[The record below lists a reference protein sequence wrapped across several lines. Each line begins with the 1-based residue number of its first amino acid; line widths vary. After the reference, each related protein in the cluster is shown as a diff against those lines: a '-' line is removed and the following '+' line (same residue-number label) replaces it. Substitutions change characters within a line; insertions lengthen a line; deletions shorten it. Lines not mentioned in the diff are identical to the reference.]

1 MQALAG
7 EEANKESKEVKE
19 LKELRRRARA
29 GGGSERI
36 DRQHKAGKMTARE
49 RIEAL
54 VDPGSFVELD
64 AFLTH
69 QSNAFGMDK
78 TKIPGDGVVTGYGTV
93 DGKKV
98 YVFAQDFTVFAG
110 SVGKMHASK
119 ICKTIDLAAK
129 NGCPVIGMYD
139 SGGARVQEGIDSLAG
154 YAEIFFRISLASGV
168 VPIISMIMG
177 PCAGPAVFFPG
188 LSDFNF
194 MVRGTSQMFVVAP
207 DVIKA
212 VQNVDIS
219 IEDLGGAEVHNTK
232 SGSAHFMSDTE
243 ADCLRKA
250 RRLLTYLPSNNLEG
264 PPQVQPKDSPER
276 IEESLNAA
284 IPEDKV
290 KPVDMHLIIGKVFDD
305 GEFLEVQETYAQNI
319 IVGFARLDGITV
331 GIVANHPSVLAG
343 TLDSH
348 ASIKAARFVRFCDA
362 FGIPL
367 VTFVDVPG
375 YLPSV
380 EQETLGMVRN
390 SAKLMFAYC
399 EATVPK
405 ITLVLRK
412 AFGGAYC
419 VMASKHIRADINYA
433 WPSAEIAIMA
443 PEQAID
449 IVYKREL
456 ILADDPQSKRDELA
470 TEYRRVEANAFVAA
484 EKGYLDDV
492 FEPKET
498 RVKLINAL
506 HTLERKRETRP
517 AKKHGNMPL

>member
-1 MQALAG
+1 MPG
-7 EEANKESKEVKE
+7 EEANKERKEVRE
-19 LKELRRRARA
+19 LRELRRRSKA

-36 DRQHKAGKMTARE
+36 EKQHKQGKMTARE
-49 RIEAL
+49 RIEAIL
-54 VDPGSFVELD
+54 DPGSFVELD

-78 TKIPGDGVVTGYGTV
+78 NKILGDGVVIGHGTV
-93 DGKKV
+93 DGKQV

-119 ICKTIDLAAK
+119 ICKAIDLAAK
-129 NGCPVIGMYD
+129 TGCPVIGMYD

-168 VPIISMIMG
+168 VPVISLVLG

-188 LSDFNF
+188 LSDFTF
-194 MVRGTSQMFVVAP
+194 MVKGTSQMFVVAP

-212 VQNVDIS
+212 VQNIDIS
-219 IEDLGGAEVHNTK
+219 IEELGGAEVHTSR
-232 SGSAHFMSDTE
+232 SGSAHFVTE
-243 ADCLRKA
+243 DEAACLRKA
-250 RRLLTYLPSNNLEG
+250 KKLLSYLPSNNLEG
-264 PPQVQPKDSPER
+264 GLHVPTKDPPDRTEDA
-276 IEESLNAA
+276 LNDA
-284 IPEDKV
+284 IPEDPIKPLNVHEVIKKV
-290 KPVDMHLIIGKVFDD
+290 VDE
-305 GEFLEVQETYAQNI
+305 GEFLEVQEDYARNI
-319 IVGFARLDGITV
+319 IVGFARLDGMPV

-343 TLDSH
+343 TIDSH

-362 FGIPL
+362 FNLPI
-367 VTFVDVPG
+367 VTLVDVPG
-375 YLPSV
+375 YLPNV

-390 SAKLMFAYC
+390 SAKLMYAYC

-419 VMASKHIRADINYA
+419 VMGSKHIGADINLA

-449 IVYKREL
+449 IVYKKEL
-456 ILADDPQSKRDELA
+456 ILADDPQSKREELA
-470 TEYRRVEANAFVAA
+470 QEYRRTQANPYTAA
-484 EKGYLDDV
+484 EKGYIDDV
-492 FEPKET
+492 IEPRET
-498 RVKLINAL
+498 RAKLINAL